1 MARLND
7 RKSKKLS
14 DRPVTY
20 LCRYI
25 PKRGKEKAFIS
36 LINKHYPAVKKAG
49 LATAQKPIAWRGK
62 DQKGKT
68 FFMEIFQWKS
78 ERALG
83 LAHQT
88 PEVMKVWEPMGSL
101 AEKMI
106 FEEVDPLT
114 LAKR

>member
-1 MARLND
+1 MAA
-7 RKSKKLS
+7 KKA

-20 LCRYI
+20 LCRYT
-25 PKRGKEKAFIS
+25 PKKGKEKAFLA

-62 DQKGKT
+62 DKKGKT

-78 ERALG
+78 VKALSS
-83 LAHQT
+83 AHNL
-88 PEVMKVWEPMGSL
+88 PDVMKVWEPMGSL
-101 AEKMI
+101 SEKMV